1 MLQIIAAG
9 SPHIAGQEVPQSF
22 QTWPPQSS
30 PWTQLAGARRAQHA
44 GSGAKQAAPSGQ
56 QPVHSAGASKTWH
69 SEAQQDPWR
78 MLHWPAGHG
87 TASGHIMR
95 HCSIGESGHHSGAG
109 VGAGAGAVVLQSPL
123 PPKSERTPSKS
134 LTAGDETTHTLS
146 AAAR

>member
-1 MLQIIAAG
+1 
-9 SPHIAGQEVPQSF
+9 V
-22 QTWPPQSS
+22 
-30 PWTQLAGARRAQHA
+30 
-44 GSGAKQAAPSGQ
+44 
-56 QPVHSAGASKTWH
+56 
-69 SEAQQDPWR
+69 PWR

-109 VGAGAGAVVLQSPL
+109 VGAGAGAVVVQSPL